1 METIATKI
9 YFGASG
15 GPVPLLD
22 TTGKGQA
29 NAASLT
35 FSHTVAAQNNRAL
48 LVGVTTRNN
57 VAVSSVTYNGD
68 ALTLE
73 EVITESGLDTRL
85 EVWYRLQP
93 DTGANNVVVTLASA
107 EDVAAISIGYYNVDQ
122 DTPFRDVVES
132 SGT

>member
-9 YFGASG
+9 YFGVSG
-15 GPVPLLD
+15 GPAPLLD

-35 FSHTVAAQNNRAL
+35 FSHTVAAQNNRIL

-57 VAVSSVTYNGD
+57 VAVSSITYNAD
-68 ALTLE
+68 ALTLQE
-73 EVITESGLDTRL
+73 AITEVAGDARL

-93 DTGANNVVVTLASA
+93 DTGAHDVVVTLASA
-107 EDVAAISIGYYNVDQ
+107 DDVAAISIGYYNADQ
-122 DTPFRDVVES
+122 DTPFRDAAES